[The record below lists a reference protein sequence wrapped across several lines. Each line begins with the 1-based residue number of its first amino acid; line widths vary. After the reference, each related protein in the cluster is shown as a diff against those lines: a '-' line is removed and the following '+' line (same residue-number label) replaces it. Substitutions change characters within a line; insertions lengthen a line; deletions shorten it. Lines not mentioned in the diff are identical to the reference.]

1 MSAEPS
7 SGGFIRDA
15 TTLYIGG
22 VVVLASVLGILCQR
36 WYGFPDDWWALAVL
50 ALLGS
55 LTWWLP
61 SSSSDGRVHFTA
73 DNVVTLA
80 AIPIIGPLGC
90 GVVSLIMAAT
100 TRRNIPLRRRIFNMA
115 AVSSSTMVSGVAYDL
130 AGGSFRATPLLGFRE
145 LVLHVGLPIVVADLV
160 LLLTN
165 ALLVAVVI
173 RLSAGVPLQ
182 LQLVD
187 MLASSGVTQFAY
199 GVIAFIIVVMW
210 LPGELGP
217 VAVLVGLAPLAG
229 ARWAL
234 LQYGEERDA
243 RQRALGALVTAIET
257 KAPTL
262 DGHGRR
268 VSSMAGLMA
277 QDLGLGHKEVAD
289 IRTAGLLHDLGRVI
303 VAPGREET
311 ERAESAALR
320 GAAMLQGLPFL
331 RGASAVMEEV
341 ARVPDADSRSSIAAQ
356 IVRVADEYDLL
367 VHDEKN
373 PVTAPEAV
381 SHLRAHG
388 PVSGERDRVLE
399 SLSHV
404 VLQDRT
410 TVTAPPE
417 VR

>member
-1 MSAEPS
+1 MK
-7 SGGFIRDA
+7 DA

-22 VVVLASVLGILCQR
+22 VVVLAGGLGFLCQR
-36 WYGFPDDWWALAVL
+36 RYGFPDDWWALAVL

-100 TRRNIPLRRRIFNMA
+100 TRRSIPLRRRIFNMA
-115 AVSSSTMVSGVAYDL
+115 AVSASTMLSGIAYDL
-130 AGGSFRATPLLGFRE
+130 AGGSFSATPLLGFQE
-145 LVLHVGLPIVVADLV
+145 LVLHVGLPIVVADLA

-173 RLSAGVPLQ
+173 WLSAGVPLQ

-187 MLASSGVTQFAY
+187 MLTSSGVTQFAY

-210 LPGELGP
+210 LPGGLGP

-243 RQRALGALVTAIET
+243 RERALGALVTAIET
-257 KAPTL
+257 RAPIL
-262 DGHGRR
+262 DGHSGR
-268 VSSMAGLMA
+268 VSALAGLMA
-277 QDLGLGHKEVAD
+277 QELGLGPREVAD
-289 IRTAGLLHDLGRVI
+289 IRTAGLLHDLGRVV
-303 VAPGREET
+303 VAPGREGSD
-311 ERAESAALR
+311 RADSAALR
-320 GAAMLQGLPFL
+320 GAAMLQSLPFL
-331 RGASAVMEEV
+331 QGASAVMEEV
-341 ARVPDADSRSSIAAQ
+341 ARAPEAISPPSIAAD

-367 VHDEKN
+367 LHDAQD
-373 PVTAPEAV
+373 PVTSSAAL
-381 SHLRAHG
+381 SHLRGREMSWAE
-388 PVSGERDRVLE
+388 SDRVLA
-399 SLSHV
+399 SLSRV
-404 VLQDRT
+404 VGVQDRSESK
-410 TVTAPPE
+410 AHESP
-417 VR
+417 